1 MIANRSPAIPTFIG
15 SIRLS
20 AAAVATAASTALPP
34 FMRIRR
40 PAWAATDWLV
50 VTIPCCA
57 MVSDRP
63 CLAQPSDR
71 SPGTAVQN
79 AGLGVPDG
87 TLQDWTGDWAMAEP
101 GQTAAANR
109 ARRMHRFTAV
119 LLFHRQRT
127 LLRCGG

>member
-1 MIANRSPAIPTFIG
+1 MMVNRSPAIPTFIG

-20 AAAVATAASTALPP
+20 AAAVATAASTAFPP
-34 FMRIRR
+34 FIRMRR

-87 TLQDWTGDWAMAEP
+87 TLQDWTGDCALAER

-109 ARRMHRFTAV
+109 ARQTNRFTV
-119 LLFHRQRT
+119 LLLFQSAANAAS
-127 LLRCGG
+127 LPG